1 MFKQVGSVVEL
12 GSKITGKLQTIE
24 PFQSSVPFAIVQST
38 IECPQYTDVE
48 SCTKL
53 GTLTVDIQDPS
64 EEDRCFRVN
73 MIFGNTELK
82 VTAFDEKSGVECATV
97 LDLI

>member
-1 MFKQVGSVVEL
+1 
-12 GSKITGKLQTIE
+12 
-24 PFQSSVPFAIVQST
+24 
-38 IECPQYTDVE
+38 
-48 SCTKL
+48 L
-53 GTLTVDIQDPS
+53 GTLTVDIQNPS
-64 EEDRCFRVN
+64 DENRDFRVD